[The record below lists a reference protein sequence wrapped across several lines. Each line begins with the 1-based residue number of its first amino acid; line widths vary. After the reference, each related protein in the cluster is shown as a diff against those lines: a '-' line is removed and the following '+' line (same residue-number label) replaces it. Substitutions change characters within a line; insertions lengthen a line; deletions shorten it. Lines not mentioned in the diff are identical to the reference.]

1 MAATRQDIERWL
13 TVDVPDKATHMAV
26 VCDTFDYDDYPVYVS
41 EGEDPHKALE
51 KYVKG
56 ENMTRLM
63 EVYNLKMDI
72 QAQLKEHRAFNY

>member
-26 VCDTFDYDDYPVYVS
+26 VCDTYDWSDYPVYIS
-41 EGEDPHKALE
+41 EGEDAYKAVE
-51 KYVKG
+51 KYRKG
-56 ENMTRLM
+56 ENMTQLM

-72 QAQLKEHRAFNY
+72 QAQLNQSRVFNY